1 MQAITQWA
9 AGICFAIAAAGICGM
24 LVPQNA
30 LGKTFRMLL
39 SVFFSAAVLFAAGTA
54 RRRHTARAACRGD
67 FSTARRAADRPDCP
81 TAGRTSRTA
90 ADRRAGGAGIVRIKS
105 NGTEPFF

>member
-39 SVFFSAAVLFAAGTA
+39 SVFFLCSVLSPLRSCSQLELPAVDTPPEQLAEEISQQLAEQAEPPLTEEQAAHG
-54 RRRHTARAACRGD
+54 
-67 FSTARRAADRPDCP
+67 
-81 TAGRTSRTA
+81 
-90 ADRRAGGAGIVRIKS
+90 
-105 NGTEPFF
+105 

>member
-30 LGKTFRMLL
+30 SGKTFRMLL
-39 SVFFSAAVLFAAGTA
+39 SVFFLCSVLSPLRSCSQPELPAVDAPPEQLAEEISQQLEKQLTDRIAQQLAEQAEPPLTEEQAAQG
-54 RRRHTARAACRGD
+54 
-67 FSTARRAADRPDCP
+67 
-81 TAGRTSRTA
+81 
-90 ADRRAGGAGIVRIKS
+90 
-105 NGTEPFF
+105 

>member
-39 SVFFSAAVLFAAGTA
+39 SVFFLCSVLSPLRSCSQLELPAVDTPPEQLAEEISQQLEEQVTDRIAQQLAEQAEPPLTEEQAAQG
-54 RRRHTARAACRGD
+54 
-67 FSTARRAADRPDCP
+67 
-81 TAGRTSRTA
+81 
-90 ADRRAGGAGIVRIKS
+90 
-105 NGTEPFF
+105 

>member
-39 SVFFSAAVLFAAGTA
+39 SVFFLCSVLSPLRSCSQLRSCSKMELTAVDTPPEQLAEEISQQLEEQLTEQAEPPLTEEQEAQGESA
-54 RRRHTARAACRGD
+54 
-67 FSTARRAADRPDCP
+67 
-81 TAGRTSRTA
+81 
-90 ADRRAGGAGIVRIKS
+90 
-105 NGTEPFF
+105 

>member
-39 SVFFSAAVLFAAGTA
+39 SVFFLCSVLSPLRSCSQLELPAVDTPPEQLAEEISQQLEEQLTDRIAQQLAEQAEPPLTEEQAAHG
-54 RRRHTARAACRGD
+54 
-67 FSTARRAADRPDCP
+67 
-81 TAGRTSRTA
+81 
-90 ADRRAGGAGIVRIKS
+90 
-105 NGTEPFF
+105 

>member
-39 SVFFSAAVLFAAGTA
+39 SVFFLCSVLSPLRSCSQLELTAVDTPPEQLAEEISQQLEEQLTDRIAQQLAEQAEPPLTEEQAAHG
-54 RRRHTARAACRGD
+54 
-67 FSTARRAADRPDCP
+67 
-81 TAGRTSRTA
+81 
-90 ADRRAGGAGIVRIKS
+90 
-105 NGTEPFF
+105 

>member
-39 SVFFSAAVLFAAGTA
+39 SVFFLCSVLSPLRSCSQLELPAVDTPPEQLAEEISQQLEEQLT
-54 RRRHTARAACRGD
+54 
-67 FSTARRAADRPDCP
+67 DRIAQQLAEQAEPP
-81 TAGRTSRTA
+81 L
-90 ADRRAGGAGIVRIKS
+90 
-105 NGTEPFF
+105 TEEQEAQG

>member
-39 SVFFSAAVLFAAGTA
+39 SVFFLCSVLSPLRSCSQLELPAVDTPPEQLAEEISQQLEEQLTDRIAQQLAEQAELPLTEEQAAQG
-54 RRRHTARAACRGD
+54 
-67 FSTARRAADRPDCP
+67 
-81 TAGRTSRTA
+81 
-90 ADRRAGGAGIVRIKS
+90 
-105 NGTEPFF
+105 

>member
-39 SVFFSAAVLFAAGTA
+39 SVFFLCSVLSPLRSCSQLELPAVDTPPEQLAEEISQQLEEQLTDRIAQQLAEQAEPPLTEEQSAHG
-54 RRRHTARAACRGD
+54 
-67 FSTARRAADRPDCP
+67 
-81 TAGRTSRTA
+81 
-90 ADRRAGGAGIVRIKS
+90 
-105 NGTEPFF
+105 

>member
-39 SVFFSAAVLFAAGTA
+39 SVFFLCSVLSPLRSCSQLELPAVDTPPEQLAEEISQQLEEELTDRIAQQLAEQAEPPLTEEQAAHG
-54 RRRHTARAACRGD
+54 
-67 FSTARRAADRPDCP
+67 
-81 TAGRTSRTA
+81 
-90 ADRRAGGAGIVRIKS
+90 
-105 NGTEPFF
+105 

>member
-39 SVFFSAAVLFAAGTA
+39 SVFFLCSVLSPLRSCSQRELPAVDTPPEQLAEEISQQLEEQLTDRIAQQLAEQAEPPLTEEQAAHG
-54 RRRHTARAACRGD
+54 
-67 FSTARRAADRPDCP
+67 
-81 TAGRTSRTA
+81 
-90 ADRRAGGAGIVRIKS
+90 
-105 NGTEPFF
+105 

>member
-39 SVFFSAAVLFAAGTA
+39 SVFFLCSVLSPLRSCSQLELPAVDTPPEQLAEEISQQLEKQLTDRIAQQLAEQAELPLTEEQAAQG
-54 RRRHTARAACRGD
+54 
-67 FSTARRAADRPDCP
+67 
-81 TAGRTSRTA
+81 
-90 ADRRAGGAGIVRIKS
+90 
-105 NGTEPFF
+105 

>member
-30 LGKTFRMLL
+30 LGKTFRVLL
-39 SVFFSAAVLFAAGTA
+39 SVFFLCSVLSPLRSCSQLELPVVDAPPEQLAEEISQQLEEQLSDRIAQQLTEQAEPPLTEEQEAQGESA
-54 RRRHTARAACRGD
+54 
-67 FSTARRAADRPDCP
+67 
-81 TAGRTSRTA
+81 
-90 ADRRAGGAGIVRIKS
+90 
-105 NGTEPFF
+105 

>member
-39 SVFFSAAVLFAAGTA
+39 SVFFLCSVLSPLRSCSQLELPAVDTPPEQLAEKISQQLEEQLTDRIAQQLAEQAEPPLTEEQAAHG
-54 RRRHTARAACRGD
+54 
-67 FSTARRAADRPDCP
+67 
-81 TAGRTSRTA
+81 
-90 ADRRAGGAGIVRIKS
+90 
-105 NGTEPFF
+105 

>member
-39 SVFFSAAVLFAAGTA
+39 SVFFLCSVLSPLQSCSQLELPAVDTPPEQLAEEISQQLEEQLTDRIAQQLAEQAEPPLTEEQAAQG
-54 RRRHTARAACRGD
+54 
-67 FSTARRAADRPDCP
+67 
-81 TAGRTSRTA
+81 
-90 ADRRAGGAGIVRIKS
+90 
-105 NGTEPFF
+105 

>member
-9 AGICFAIAAAGICGM
+9 AGICFAIAAASICGM

-39 SVFFSAAVLFAAGTA
+39 SVFFLCSVLSPLRSCSQLELPAVDTPPEQLAEEISQQLEEELTDRIAQQLAEQAEPPLTEEQAAQG
-54 RRRHTARAACRGD
+54 
-67 FSTARRAADRPDCP
+67 
-81 TAGRTSRTA
+81 
-90 ADRRAGGAGIVRIKS
+90 
-105 NGTEPFF
+105 

>member
-30 LGKTFRMLL
+30 LGKTFRVLL
-39 SVFFSAAVLFAAGTA
+39 SVFFLCSVLSPLRSCSQLELPVVDAPPEQLAEEISQQLEEQLTDRIAQQLTEQAKPPLTEEQEAQGESA
-54 RRRHTARAACRGD
+54 
-67 FSTARRAADRPDCP
+67 
-81 TAGRTSRTA
+81 
-90 ADRRAGGAGIVRIKS
+90 
-105 NGTEPFF
+105 

>member
-39 SVFFSAAVLFAAGTA
+39 SVFFRCSVLSPLRSCSQLELPAVDTPPEQLAEEISQQLEEQLTDRIAQQLAEQAEPPLTEEQAAHG
-54 RRRHTARAACRGD
+54 
-67 FSTARRAADRPDCP
+67 
-81 TAGRTSRTA
+81 
-90 ADRRAGGAGIVRIKS
+90 
-105 NGTEPFF
+105 

>member
-39 SVFFSAAVLFAAGTA
+39 SVFFLCSVLSPLRSCSQLELPAVDTPPEQLAEEISQQLEEELTDRIAQQLAEQAEPPLIEEQAAQG
-54 RRRHTARAACRGD
+54 
-67 FSTARRAADRPDCP
+67 
-81 TAGRTSRTA
+81 
-90 ADRRAGGAGIVRIKS
+90 
-105 NGTEPFF
+105 

>member
-39 SVFFSAAVLFAAGTA
+39 SVFFLCSVLSPLPAVDAPPEQLAEEISQQLEEQLT
-54 RRRHTARAACRGD
+54 
-67 FSTARRAADRPDCP
+67 DRI
-81 TAGRTSRTA
+81 AQQLA
-90 ADRRAGGAGIVRIKS
+90 EQA
-105 NGTEPFF
+105 EPPLAEEQEAQG

>member
-39 SVFFSAAVLFAAGTA
+39 SVFFLCSVLSPLRSCSQLELPAVETPPEQLAEEISQQLEEQLTDRIAQQLAEQAELPLTEEQAAQG
-54 RRRHTARAACRGD
+54 
-67 FSTARRAADRPDCP
+67 
-81 TAGRTSRTA
+81 
-90 ADRRAGGAGIVRIKS
+90 
-105 NGTEPFF
+105 

>member
-30 LGKTFRMLL
+30 LGKTFRMLQL
-39 SVFFSAAVLFAAGTA
+39 RSCSKMELPAVDTPPEQLAEEISQQLEEQLT
-54 RRRHTARAACRGD
+54 
-67 FSTARRAADRPDCP
+67 DRIAQQLAEQAEPP
-81 TAGRTSRTA
+81 L
-90 ADRRAGGAGIVRIKS
+90 
-105 NGTEPFF
+105 TEEQEAQG

>member
-30 LGKTFRMLL
+30 LGKTLRMLL
-39 SVFFSAAVLFAAGTA
+39 SVFFLCSVLSPLRSCSQLELPAVDTPPEQLAEEISQQLEEELT
-54 RRRHTARAACRGD
+54 
-67 FSTARRAADRPDCP
+67 DRIAQQLAEQAQPP
-81 TAGRTSRTA
+81 L
-90 ADRRAGGAGIVRIKS
+90 
-105 NGTEPFF
+105 TEEQEAQG

>member
-39 SVFFSAAVLFAAGTA
+39 SVFFLCSVLSPLQSCSQLELPAVDTPPEQLAEEISQQLEEQLT
-54 RRRHTARAACRGD
+54 
-67 FSTARRAADRPDCP
+67 DRI
-81 TAGRTSRTA
+81 AQQLA
-90 ADRRAGGAGIVRIKS
+90 EQA
-105 NGTEPFF
+105 EPPLIEEQEAQG

>member
-39 SVFFSAAVLFAAGTA
+39 SVFFLCSVLSPLRSCSQLELPAVDTPPEQLAEEISQQLEKQLTDRIAQQLAEQAEPPLTEEQAAQG
-54 RRRHTARAACRGD
+54 
-67 FSTARRAADRPDCP
+67 
-81 TAGRTSRTA
+81 
-90 ADRRAGGAGIVRIKS
+90 
-105 NGTEPFF
+105 

>member
-1 MQAITQWA
+1 MQATTQWA

-39 SVFFSAAVLFAAGTA
+39 SVFFLCSVLSPLRSCSQLELPAVDTPPEQLAEEISQQLEEQLTDRIAQQLAEQAEPPLTEEQAAQG
-54 RRRHTARAACRGD
+54 
-67 FSTARRAADRPDCP
+67 
-81 TAGRTSRTA
+81 
-90 ADRRAGGAGIVRIKS
+90 
-105 NGTEPFF
+105 

>member
-39 SVFFSAAVLFAAGTA
+39 SVFFLCSVLSPLRSCSQLELPAVDTPPEQLAEEISQQLEEALTDRIAQQLAEQAEPPLTEEQAAHG
-54 RRRHTARAACRGD
+54 
-67 FSTARRAADRPDCP
+67 
-81 TAGRTSRTA
+81 
-90 ADRRAGGAGIVRIKS
+90 
-105 NGTEPFF
+105 

>member
-39 SVFFSAAVLFAAGTA
+39 SVFFLCSVLSPLQSCSQLELPAVDTPPEQLAEEISQQLEEQLT
-54 RRRHTARAACRGD
+54 
-67 FSTARRAADRPDCP
+67 DRIAQQLAEQAEPP
-81 TAGRTSRTA
+81 L
-90 ADRRAGGAGIVRIKS
+90 
-105 NGTEPFF
+105 TEEQEAQG

>member
-39 SVFFSAAVLFAAGTA
+39 SVFFLCSVLSPLRSCSQLELPAVDTPPEQLAEEISQQLEEQLT
-54 RRRHTARAACRGD
+54 
-67 FSTARRAADRPDCP
+67 DRIAQQLAEQAELPL
-81 TAGRTSRTA
+81 
-90 ADRRAGGAGIVRIKS
+90 
-105 NGTEPFF
+105 TEEQEAQG

>member
-39 SVFFSAAVLFAAGTA
+39 SVFFLCSVLSPLRSCSQLRSCSKMELPAVDTPPEQLAEEISQQLEEQLT
-54 RRRHTARAACRGD
+54 
-67 FSTARRAADRPDCP
+67 DRIAQQLAEQAEPP
-81 TAGRTSRTA
+81 L
-90 ADRRAGGAGIVRIKS
+90 
-105 NGTEPFF
+105 TEEQEVQG

>member
-30 LGKTFRMLL
+30 LGKTFRVLL
-39 SVFFSAAVLFAAGTA
+39 SVFFLCSVLSPLRSCSQLELPVVDAPPEQLAEEISQQLEEQLTDRIAQQLTEQAEPPLTEEQEAQGESA
-54 RRRHTARAACRGD
+54 
-67 FSTARRAADRPDCP
+67 
-81 TAGRTSRTA
+81 
-90 ADRRAGGAGIVRIKS
+90 
-105 NGTEPFF
+105 

>member
-39 SVFFSAAVLFAAGTA
+39 SVFFLCSVLSPLRSCSQLELPAVDTPPEQLAEEISQQLEEELTDRIAQQLAEQAEPPLTEEQAAQG
-54 RRRHTARAACRGD
+54 
-67 FSTARRAADRPDCP
+67 
-81 TAGRTSRTA
+81 
-90 ADRRAGGAGIVRIKS
+90 
-105 NGTEPFF
+105 

>member
-39 SVFFSAAVLFAAGTA
+39 SVFFLCSVLSPLRSCSQLELPAVDTPPEQLAEEISQQLEEQLTDRIAQQLAEQAEPPLTEEQAAQG
-54 RRRHTARAACRGD
+54 
-67 FSTARRAADRPDCP
+67 
-81 TAGRTSRTA
+81 
-90 ADRRAGGAGIVRIKS
+90 
-105 NGTEPFF
+105 